1 MSNQSGSAFWTCAV
15 CGGMG
20 SALDSSCP
28 NCGATRGT
36 NAPTTQPA
44 PVTPAIPVISNPTAP
59 APGPSVV
66 QQLKSQAQS
75 LATPTCP
82 QCGASNSWVNAQC
95 SACGATLQR
104 FTSSTTTPRQ
114 RVLAA
119 MLAFFGGVVGAQYFY
134 MGRYAAGVACILMCW
149 SGYSIA
155 LGAIEGMRLLTIS
168 DAEFARECIG

>member
-28 NCGATRGT
+28 NCGAARGT

-44 PVTPAIPVISNPTAP
+44 PVTPAIPVITNPTAP
-59 APGPSVV
+59 VTGPSVV
-66 QQLKSQAQS
+66 QQLQAQAQS
-75 LATPTCP
+75 LTSPTCS

-104 FTSSTTTPRQ
+104 ITPVTTPRQ
-114 RVLAA
+114 RMLAAVLA
-119 MLAFFGGVVGAQYFY
+119 FVGGVVGAQYFY
-134 MGRYAAGVACILMCW
+134 MGRYAAGVMCVALCW
-149 SGYSIA
+149 TGYSIA
-155 LGAIEGMRLLTIS
+155 LGAIHGIRLLMIS
-168 DAEFARECIG
+168 DAEFARECVG